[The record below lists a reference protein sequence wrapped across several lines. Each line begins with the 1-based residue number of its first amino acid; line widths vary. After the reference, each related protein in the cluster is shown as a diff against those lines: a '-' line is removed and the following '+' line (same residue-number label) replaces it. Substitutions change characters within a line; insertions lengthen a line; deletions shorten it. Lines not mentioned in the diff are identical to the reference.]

1 MSNFFGAPGA
11 KLQHSP
17 PQEFCWRFRKQN
29 SEKTKQNKGP
39 ENSETWLMDAVLSSF
54 FLNVD
59 PGFRSKASSPN
70 PFNGPRTTIVATQD
84 HKTQAA
90 CRKYTWHASDALP
103 AASQSHY
110 ISQSILVAAFRKN
123 TCHASDALPAKT
135 PWAMTM
141 ATSPQITHRTPLNKI
156 TTTSQI
162 ALQLQRLSRSHK
174 HLRPDLSSA
183 SFPSLALRTLA
194 RPCILQTF

>member
-1 MSNFFGAPGA
+1 MN
-11 KLQHSP
+11 
-17 PQEFCWRFRKQN
+17 
-29 SEKTKQNKGP
+29 
-39 ENSETWLMDAVLSSF
+39 AVLSSF

-70 PFNGPRTTIVATQD
+70 PVNGPRRTRLATHGSD

-110 ISQSILVAAFRKN
+110 ISQSILVAACRKN

-141 ATSPQITHRTPLNKI
+141 ATSPHFPSPQIIHRTPLNKI

-162 ALQLQRLSRSHK
+162 ALQLQRPSRSHK

>member
-1 MSNFFGAPGA
+1 MRTPDSGARHLLRTPLMGPGGQD
-11 KLQHSP
+11 LQH
-17 PQEFCWRFRKQN
+17 KI
-29 SEKTKQNKGP
+29 TK
-39 ENSETWLMDAVLSSF
+39 
-54 FLNVD
+54 
-59 PGFRSKASSPN
+59 R
-70 PFNGPRTTIVATQD
+70 R
-84 HKTQAA
+84 
-90 CRKYTWHASDALP
+90 LP
-103 AASQSHY
+103 AGNTLGMQVMPCQPLHNPHY
-110 ISQSILVAAFRKN
+110 ISQSILVAACRKN

-162 ALQLQRLSRSHK
+162 ALQLQRPSRSHK